1 MMTMCNAEIK
11 STLYPK
17 KCPLFIGF
25 NIFYVVVISTRA
37 HVCHSLVPGNICISF
52 CVITR
57 KYIKLLVSYIQFNLL
72 W

>member
-1 MMTMCNAEIK
+1 MLKLSQPYILK
-11 STLYPK
+11 IVL
-17 KCPLFIGF
+17 LFIGF

-72 W
+72 